1 MYGFLFREFIQD
13 YEFWAHVDNDMI
25 FGDVARF
32 MNPMMDQFDVIS
44 ALGRG
49 QADCG
54 LKNPCKITH
63 GPFTAYRNVP
73 EITELFRFIEGNLY
87 EGLNTTQAY
96 AVDEWGGLRKRL
108 GTNDAGSNDYLHSMS
123 HVIHKYRN
131 TLPVR
136 VGGGVPFACAYY
148 SKNACDCVWTTSNGT
163 SSHLNVNGR
172 DVVFCHFMQT
182 KHIAAKR
189 LLEMPKNDQEAILHA
204 TSVMWSKEHG
214 ISIVDDGKGGGD
226 KLDPEKN
233 LGTKSQGN
241 AMSSLPV
248 DNHHA
253 NSTAVLDQSD
263 SIFKRKGWDND
274 PVVLEPYKLIFFTVP
289 KVACTEWKTLFRR
302 MMGHLDWDTEQPH
315 NPATNGLRYLGH
327 YPPRLQIEFMTSAD
341 WTRAIFVRDPLERL
355 LSAYLDKGLKHKDY
369 ILRNCCQHNMR
380 NQPYQQQ
387 CKVLKEI
394 SNNHT
399 SLPKME
405 EFTFEKFVKTY
416 MKQCKDPHWL
426 PQSSRMNPSNWDFIN
441 FVGHFDSLA
450 QDAQSLLKR
459 VGAWESF
466 GFDGWGVYQNRSFLE
481 NNDAKHA
488 TSSHTRIRKFYTP
501 EIKRLA
507 LDYLQADY
515 DLAMLNLERP

>member
-1 MYGFLFREFIQD
+1 
-13 YEFWAHVDNDMI
+13 
-25 FGDVARF
+25 
-32 MNPMMDQFDVIS
+32 
-44 ALGRG
+44 
-49 QADCG
+49 
-54 LKNPCKITH
+54 
-63 GPFTAYRNVP
+63 
-73 EITELFRFIEGNLY
+73 
-87 EGLNTTQAY
+87 
-96 AVDEWGGLRKRL
+96 
-108 GTNDAGSNDYLHSMS
+108 
-123 HVIHKYRN
+123 
-131 TLPVR
+131 
-136 VGGGVPFACAYY
+136 
-148 SKNACDCVWTTSNGT
+148 
-163 SSHLNVNGR
+163 
-172 DVVFCHFMQT
+172 
-182 KHIAAKR
+182 
-189 LLEMPKNDQEAILHA
+189 
-204 TSVMWSKEHG
+204 
-214 ISIVDDGKGGGD
+214 
-226 KLDPEKN
+226 
-233 LGTKSQGN
+233 
-241 AMSSLPV
+241 
-248 DNHHA
+248 
-253 NSTAVLDQSD
+253 
-263 SIFKRKGWDND
+263 
-274 PVVLEPYKLIFFTVP
+274 
-289 KVACTEWKTLFRR
+289 
-302 MMGHLDWDTEQPH
+302 MGHLDWDTEQPH

-355 LSAYLDKGLKHKDY
+355 LSAYLDKGLEHKDY